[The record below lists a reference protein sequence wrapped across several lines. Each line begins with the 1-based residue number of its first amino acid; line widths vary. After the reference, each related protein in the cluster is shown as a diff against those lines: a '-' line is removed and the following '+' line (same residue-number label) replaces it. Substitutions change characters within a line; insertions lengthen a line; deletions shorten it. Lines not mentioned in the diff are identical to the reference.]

1 MKQMKNT
8 FVNKEVMVGKA
19 VIKSGTRP
27 LVCVP
32 LMGGYDQEILSHLQ
46 NIIREA
52 EETRIDIVEFRADY
66 YDELMDFP
74 KLKDILVKV
83 REALGDKVLL
93 FTIRSPR
100 EGGVD
105 REYPKTIQEI
115 NSFVIENKLAD
126 MVDVEL
132 ASVDRAESVDMAV
145 EMPDIVKLANQHSVR
160 IIMSNHD
167 FDKTPAREEI
177 SSRLI
182 RMQQL
187 GADVAKIAVMPHS
200 KKDLETLLSATVD
213 VHMKGLGTPVVS
225 MSMGELG
232 VQSRILGEIYGSAI
246 TFGCIGQASAPGQL
260 QVKDL
265 NEMLDM
271 IHSNTV

>member
-1 MKQMKNT
+1 MDNS
-8 FVNKEVMVGKA
+8 FVRKEVAVGSKI
-19 VIKSGTRP
+19 IKSGVRP

-32 LMGGYDQEILSHLQ
+32 LMGGDDKEILSHLQ
-46 NIIREA
+46 GIIAEA
-52 EETRIDIVEFRADY
+52 KETRIDIVEFRADY
-66 YDELMDFP
+66 YDELQDFE
-74 KLKDILVKV
+74 KLKDILIKV

-105 REYPKTIQEI
+105 REYSKTIEEI
-115 NSFVIENKLAD
+115 NGFVIANGLAD

-132 ASVDRAESVDMAV
+132 YSVDEKNSLTNMAK
-145 EMPDIVKLANQHSVR
+145 EHKVK

-167 FDKTPAREEI
+167 FEKTPAREEI
-177 SSRLI
+177 VERLL

-200 KKDLETLLSATVD
+200 KEDLEVLLSATVD
-213 VHMKGLGTPVVS
+213 ANIKGNGTPVVS
-225 MSMGELG
+225 MSMGEIG
-232 VQSRILGEIYGSAI
+232 VQSRVLGEVYGSAI
-246 TFGCIGQASAPGQL
+246 TFGCVGEASAPGQL
-260 QVKDL
+260 QVKTL

-271 IHSNTV
+271 IHSEAV

>member
-1 MKQMKNT
+1 MKDT
-8 FVNKEVMVGKA
+8 FENKEVVVGNT
-19 VIKSGTRP
+19 VIRSGIRP

-32 LMGGYDQEILSHLQ
+32 LMGEDDQLVMEHLEDIL
-46 NIIREA
+46 NEA
-52 EETRIDIVEFRADY
+52 KETRIDIVEFRADY
-66 YDELMDFP
+66 YDELQDF
-74 KLKDILVKV
+74 KKVKDILAKV

-105 REYPKTIQEI
+105 REYSKTIEEI

-132 ASVDRAESVDMAV
+132 ASVGEKCALIDLAKMNQ
-145 EMPDIVKLANQHSVR
+145 VK

-167 FDKTPAREEI
+167 FEKTPDREEI
-177 SSRLI
+177 VNRLI
-182 RMQQL
+182 RMQRL

-200 KKDLETLLSATVD
+200 KEDLEVLLSATVD
-213 VHMKGLGTPVVS
+213 AHMKGTGAPIIS
-225 MSMGELG
+225 MSMGEIG
-232 VQSRILGEIYGSAI
+232 AQSRILGEVYGSAV
-246 TFGCIGQASAPGQL
+246 TFGSVGQVSAPGQL
-260 QVKDL
+260 QVREL

-271 IHSNTV
+271 IHNKTV

>member
-1 MKQMKNT
+1 MKNT
-8 FVNKEVMVGKA
+8 FVNKEVVIGKT

-32 LMGGYDQEILSHLQ
+32 LMGGDDQEILSHLQ
-46 NIIREA
+46 GIA
-52 EETRIDIVEFRADY
+52 EEAGKSRIDIVELRADY
-66 YDELMDFP
+66 YNNLHNFD

-83 REALGDKVLL
+83 REALGDRVLL

-105 REYPKTIQEI
+105 RQYPKTIEDI
-115 NSFVIENKLAD
+115 NSFVIENELAD

-132 ASVDRAESVDMAV
+132 ASFGEECGLIELAKAHQVK
-145 EMPDIVKLANQHSVR
+145 IV
-160 IIMSNHD
+160 MSNHD
-167 FDKTPAREEI
+167 FEKTPARTEI
-177 SSRLI
+177 ANRLVK
-182 RMQQL
+182 MQQL

-200 KKDLETLLSATVD
+200 KEDLEVLLSATVD
-213 VHMKGLGTPVVS
+213 AHMKGLGTPIVS
-225 MSMGELG
+225 MSMGEIG

-246 TFGCIGQASAPGQL
+246 TFGCVGTPSAPGQL
-260 QVKDL
+260 QVREL

-271 IHSNTV
+271 IHSKTV